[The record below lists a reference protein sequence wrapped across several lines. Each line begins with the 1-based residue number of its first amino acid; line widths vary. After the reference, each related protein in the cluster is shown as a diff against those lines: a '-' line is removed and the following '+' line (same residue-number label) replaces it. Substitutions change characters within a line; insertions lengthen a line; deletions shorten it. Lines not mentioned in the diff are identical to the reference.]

1 MILAKIVDYLLSFD
15 KRLKA
20 VEETQYEIAN
30 LVSEIRNA
38 VSAPDGFIV
47 TNGVVQKGAEDLAQS
62 LKHPVQMQLTE
73 ATIEVQFAQ
82 AFYMTASPDLKDKLH
97 EFMSENELR
106 SLHETVGIY
115 KKAEQLLG
123 DAERRARE
131 SEEQFEQAK
140 KDLDGSIERQAAFTL
155 RRVVERMQQQ
165 LTNLEIKKDFVQEAE
180 EKLKVALDKVEQTVA
195 KASNKLKLHQPNSG
209 RISTPS

>member
-1 MILAKIVDYLLSFD
+1 MLLAKIVDYLLSFD

-115 KKAEQLLG
+115 KKAEQLL
-123 DAERRARE
+123 
-131 SEEQFEQAK
+131 EQFEQAK
-140 KDLDGSIERQAAFTL
+140 KDLDGSIERQAAFTF

-180 EKLKVALDKVEQTVA
+180 KKLKVALDKVEQTVA